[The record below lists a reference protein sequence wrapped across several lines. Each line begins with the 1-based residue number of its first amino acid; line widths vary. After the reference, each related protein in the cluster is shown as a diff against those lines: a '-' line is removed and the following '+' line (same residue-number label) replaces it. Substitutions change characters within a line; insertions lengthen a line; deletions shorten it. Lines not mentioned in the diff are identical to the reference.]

1 MIALYQSLSSGNVTR
16 AESLRFAQQSLIK
29 DKDHSHPYYWAPFIL
44 LGNWL

>member
-1 MIALYQSLSSGNVTR
+1 MTR